1 MSALLLLLGGLML
14 LILGGEILVRGAV
27 RIAERAGMS
36 PLLIGLTLV
45 GFGTSTP
52 ELVTSV
58 QAGLAG
64 SPGIALGNIVGS
76 NIANILLILGLAAL
90 IHPVAVGTLA
100 LKRDSAMVLV
110 TGMAFWAVMAWG
122 MLGRFAGVAFLAAA
136 AGYVVF
142 AYRQE
147 RDAARVETGGH
158 TAAFEK
164 AEAHDEVVPRPGKA
178 TAARGGIAVAALAT
192 VGGLVLVVLGGD
204 LLVRGAVSL
213 ARSAGVAEAVI
224 GLTLVAVG
232 TSAPE
237 LVTSTV
243 AALRGHADVALGNV
257 LGSNIY
263 NILAIGGA
271 TALMAPGE
279 APGRIVRFDAPVMM
293 GVSVLLLVFAATGRR
308 ISRAEGAVFVLGYA
322 AYVAALWPR

>member
-1 MSALLLLLGGLML
+1 MAVLLFVFGGLIL

-45 GFGTSTP
+45 GFGTSAP

-64 SPGIALGNIVGS
+64 SPGIAVGNIVGS
-76 NIANILLILGLAAL
+76 NIANILLILGLAAM
-90 IHPVAVGTLA
+90 IHPVAVGNLA
-100 LKRDSAMVLV
+100 LKRDCAVV
-110 TGMAFWAVMAWG
+110 VATAVAFTAVITWG
-122 MLGRFAGVAFLAAA
+122 ALGRITGVTFLVMA
-136 AGYVVF
+136 AGYVTF

-147 RDAARVETGGH
+147 RDTARVEAGGH

-164 AEAHDEVVPRPGKA
+164 AEAHDEVVPRPGSA
-178 TAARGGIAVAALAT
+178 SSAGGGIAGAALAT
-192 VGGLVLVVLGGD
+192 AAGLVLVMLGGD
-204 LLVRGAVSL
+204 LLVQGAVSL

-243 AALRGHADVALGNV
+243 AAWRGHADVALGNV

-263 NILAIGGA
+263 NLLAIGGA
-271 TALMAPGE
+271 TALLAPGE
-279 APGRIVRFDAPVMM
+279 APGSIVRFDAPVMI
-293 GVSVLLLVFAATGRR
+293 GVSVLLLMFAATGRR
-308 ISRAEGAVFVLGYA
+308 IGRAEGAVLVLGYV
-322 AYVAALWPR
+322 AYVAVLWPR